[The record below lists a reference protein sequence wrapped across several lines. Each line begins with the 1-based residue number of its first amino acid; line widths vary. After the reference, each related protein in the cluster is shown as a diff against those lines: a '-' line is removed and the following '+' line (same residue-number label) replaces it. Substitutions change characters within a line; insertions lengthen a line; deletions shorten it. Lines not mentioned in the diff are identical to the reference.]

1 MFTDLAG
8 VIADGTLDASR
19 TWFALGVTVLMLV
32 MLPYAYHLD
41 KKSRTQLAAMPSAA
55 EGAGLLL

>member
-32 MLPYAYHLD
+32 MLPYAYYLD
-41 KKSRTQLAAMPSAA
+41 KKYQVRT
-55 EGAGLLL
+55 AGSVIRFL